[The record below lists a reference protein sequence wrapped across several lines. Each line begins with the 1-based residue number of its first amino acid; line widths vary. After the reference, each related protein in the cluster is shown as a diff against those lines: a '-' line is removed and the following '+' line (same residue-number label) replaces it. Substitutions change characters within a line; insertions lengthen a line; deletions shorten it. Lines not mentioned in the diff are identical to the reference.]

1 MFNTEK
7 SKNLILSI
15 IILSIPFLEFI
26 KNNYNEVDVIVG
38 KSFYILIIF
47 LIFLLIFTSYT
58 IKFFLRKL
66 NFFDTFL
73 ISTIIYWIFFKHNVL
88 SLSIKNLFRS
98 SVIGNEFSSEISL
111 ILLLLLSIIISI
123 FIYKKNIFFKRFIY
137 IFFLISL
144 VSNLFQIL
152 YSKKEN
158 KIVSLNEDNRIIFSD
173 KKNNQKENIYFI
185 ILDAMQPIEEFE
197 KNYNMKL
204 DNFITEYEK
213 KDYINIKATRNLY
226 DNTTYN
232 LSAFFLLDEIFNEE
246 GIFKEKAK
254 VLFPTLLREK
264 NKPDLIYNLEK
275 LGYEFKWIGNFFAY
289 CPKFNLSYCL
299 NQNQNQYID
308 TYLYI
313 NFFRQSPL
321 IQISWSVA
329 SFFDYDFDKYFF
341 YKLNDGMGRLVKNLE
356 NRDLNKP
363 TFYFVHHM
371 SPHWPYITDENC
383 SYKKYHGEE
392 NFEGYKSAY
401 LCNLKNINTTIDYIE
416 KNDPNSFVVFQA
428 DHNWQMSKTQNE
440 KKLIFNLIKNQ
451 KNCDFKTDQNLD
463 NVNTL
468 RLIFSCITG
477 NKVQF
482 INF

>member
-7 SKNLILSI
+7 SKNIILSI
-15 IILSIPFLEFI
+15 IIFSIPFLEFI
-26 KNNYNEVDVIVG
+26 KSNYDEADIIIG

-185 ILDAMQPIEEFE
+185 ILDAMQPIE
-197 KNYNMKL
+197 
-204 DNFITEYEK
+204 
-213 KDYINIKATRNLY
+213 
-226 DNTTYN
+226 
-232 LSAFFLLDEIFNEE
+232 
-246 GIFKEKAK
+246 
-254 VLFPTLLREK
+254 
-264 NKPDLIYNLEK
+264 
-275 LGYEFKWIGNFFAY
+275 
-289 CPKFNLSYCL
+289 KFG
-299 NQNQNQYID
+299 
-308 TYLYI
+308 
-313 NFFRQSPL
+313 
-321 IQISWSVA
+321 
-329 SFFDYDFDKYFF
+329 SFF
-341 YKLNDGMGRLVKNLE
+341 
-356 NRDLNKP
+356 
-363 TFYFVHHM
+363 
-371 SPHWPYITDENC
+371 SI
-383 SYKKYHGEE
+383 
-392 NFEGYKSAY
+392 
-401 LCNLKNINTTIDYIE
+401 
-416 KNDPNSFVVFQA
+416 
-428 DHNWQMSKTQNE
+428 
-440 KKLIFNLIKNQ
+440 
-451 KNCDFKTDQNLD
+451 
-463 NVNTL
+463 
-468 RLIFSCITG
+468 
-477 NKVQF
+477 
-482 INF
+482 